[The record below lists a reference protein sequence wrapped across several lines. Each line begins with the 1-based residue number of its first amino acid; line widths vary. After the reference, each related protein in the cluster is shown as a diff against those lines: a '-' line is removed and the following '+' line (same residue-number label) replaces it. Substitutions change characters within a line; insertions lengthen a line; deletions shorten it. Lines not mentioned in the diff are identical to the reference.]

1 MIVLNSAGQPADG
14 PASEEVLMRLGFVLP
29 LIGSWAGPE
38 GLTRVATRAEELG
51 LDSVWV
57 TDRSL
62 FPTDPQTPYPGG
74 PLAEVYKWALDP
86 LDVLTFVAGQT
97 TRIGLGSSI
106 INLLWYQPVLLAR
119 RLTTIDVLSNG
130 RLQVGLGQG
139 WSKDEYDVAG
149 TPWTNRG
156 KRFDEALEAL
166 FTIWSDDP
174 VEFHGEF
181 YEIPRS
187 HISIKPVQKPHPPV
201 YLAAYTPAAQ
211 ARVARYTDGWHPTG
225 IPLDYL
231 PETFAS
237 IKAQADAAGRN
248 GSALELVVRANGGLT
263 EEPLGEDRSEFWG
276 TPEQI
281 GADIAKARDIGTDEL
296 LFDFTFDPAISGI
309 DDFVERLELVARV
322 GKEATADVSA

>member
-1 MIVLNSAGQPADG
+1 
-14 PASEEVLMRLGFVLP
+14 MRLGFVLP

-74 PLAEVYKWALDP
+74 PLAEVYKWTLDP
-86 LDVLTFVAGQT
+86 LDALTYVAGQT
-97 TRIGLGSSI
+97 SRIDLGTSI
-106 INLLWYQPVLLAR
+106 INFLWYQPVLLAR

-156 KRFDEALEAL
+156 RRFDEALEAL
-166 FTIWSDDP
+166 FTIWRDDP

-181 YEIPRS
+181 YDIPRS
-187 HISIKPVQKPHPPV
+187 YISIKPVQKPHPPV
-201 YLAAYTPAAQ
+201 YLAAYTPQAQ

-225 IPLDYL
+225 IPLAYL
-231 PETFAS
+231 PDIFES
-237 IKAQADAAGRN
+237 IKSQAADAGRDAA
-248 GSALELVVRANGGLT
+248 ALRLVVRANGALT
-263 EEPLGEDRSEFWG
+263 EEAGGEDRSDFWG
-276 TPEQI
+276 TADQI
-281 GADIAKARDIGTDEL
+281 AADIAKAQEIGTYEL
-296 LFDFTFDPAISGI
+296 LFDFTFDPGVQGV
-309 DDFVERLELVARV
+309 DDYVDRLELVARL
-322 GKEATADVSA
+322 AT

>member
-1 MIVLNSAGQPADG
+1 
-14 PASEEVLMRLGFVLP
+14 MRLGFVLP
-29 LIGSWAGPE
+29 LIGSWAGPD
-38 GLTRVATRAEELG
+38 GITQVARRAEELG

-62 FPTDPQTPYPGG
+62 FPLDPQTPYPGG
-74 PLAEVYKWALDP
+74 PLAEVYKWSLDP
-86 LDVLTFVAGQT
+86 LDTLTFVAGQT

-119 RLTTIDVLSNG
+119 RLTTIDVLSKG

-156 KRFDEALEAL
+156 TRFDEALEAL
-166 FTIWSDDP
+166 FAIWTTDP

-181 YEIPRS
+181 YEIPLS
-187 HISIKPVQKPHPPV
+187 HISIKPVQTPHPPV

-231 PETFAS
+231 PATFES
-237 IKAQADAAGRN
+237 IKAQADDAGRD

-263 EEPLGEDRSEFWG
+263 DEPLGSDRSEFWG
-276 TPEQI
+276 SPDQI
-281 GADIAKARDIGTDEL
+281 GADIAKAAAIGTDEL
-296 LFDFTFDPAISGI
+296 LFDFTFDPGI
-309 DDFVERLELVARV
+309 NGIGDFVERLDLVARL
-322 GKEATADVSA
+322 GQEATADVSA

>member
-1 MIVLNSAGQPADG
+1 
-14 PASEEVLMRLGFVLP
+14 MRLGFVLP
-29 LIGSWAGPE
+29 LIGPWAGPD

-74 PLAEVYKWALDP
+74 PLAEVYKWTLDP
-86 LDVLTFVAGQT
+86 LDSLTYVAGQT
-97 TRIGLGSSI
+97 SRIGLGSSI
-106 INLLWYQPVLLAR
+106 INFLWYQPVLLAR
-119 RLTTIDVLSNG
+119 RLTTIDVLSKG

-166 FTIWSDDP
+166 EAIWTTDP

-181 YEIPRS
+181 YDIPRS
-187 HISIKPVQKPHPPV
+187 HISIKPVQQPRPPV

-211 ARVARYTDGWHPTG
+211 ERVARYTDGWHPTG
-225 IPLDYL
+225 IPLDAL
-231 PETFAS
+231 PQIFES
-237 IKAQADAAGRN
+237 IQSKADELGRD
-248 GSALELVVRANGGLT
+248 GSALKLVVRANAAVLDEPGGD
-263 EEPLGEDRSEFWG
+263 GRSDFWG
-276 TPEQI
+276 TPEEI
-281 GADIAKARDIGTDEL
+281 GADIAKAREIGTDEL
-296 LFDFTFDPAISGI
+296 LFDFTFDPGISGI
-309 DDFVERLELVARV
+309 DDYVERLDLVASLD
-322 GKEATADVSA
+322 KATASA

>member
-1 MIVLNSAGQPADG
+1 
-14 PASEEVLMRLGFVLP
+14 MRLGFVLP

-187 HISIKPVQKPHPPV
+187 HISMKPVQKPHPPV

-263 EEPLGEDRSEFWG
+263 EEPLGDDRSEFWG

>member
-1 MIVLNSAGQPADG
+1 
-14 PASEEVLMRLGFVLP
+14 MRLGFVLP

-156 KRFDEALEAL
+156 KRFDEALAAL
-166 FTIWSDDP
+166 YAVWENDP

-211 ARVARYTDGWHPTG
+211 ARVARLTDGWHPTG
-225 IPLDYL
+225 IPLAAL
-231 PETFAS
+231 PEMFES
-237 IKAQADAAGRN
+237 IKSMADDAGRD
-248 GSALELVVRANGGLT
+248 GSALRLVIRANGGLT
-263 EEPLGEDRSEFWG
+263 DEPLGDDRSDFWG
-276 TPEQI
+276 TPDQI
-281 GADIAKARDIGTDEL
+281 GADIAKAREIGTDEL
-296 LFDFTFDPAISGI
+296 LFDFTFDPGI
-309 DDFVERLELVARV
+309 KSVDDFVERLELVAK
-322 GKEATADVSA
+322 GAAVSA